1 MNLRIALLMMQ
12 KNEATLLE
20 PQIRYPSQFIANA
33 SIFLFDNGSSN
44 PGVIDTLA
52 QAEQVGILLSD
63 NTTTL
68 KII

>member
-1 MNLRIALLMMQ
+1 V
-12 KNEATLLE
+12 
-20 PQIRYPSQFIANA
+20 P
-33 SIFLFDNGSSN
+33 SSN